1 MTSFGKIDVFQ
12 PEAEEFSAYL
22 ERVELYFEANGIKQ
36 DKQVPVFLSVLGA
49 KTYSLLRTLVAPE
62 SPRSKEFKTLAELLK
77 DHFQPKPLVIAER
90 FTFHRRNQQREE
102 SVMQYLAELR
112 RLATHCEFKDY
123 LDEALR
129 DRFVCGLNSE
139 AIQKRL
145 LTEDKLDLKRALEL
159 AQGMEA
165 AHRNAQVLQEGN
177 GTSEI
182 TMSHSSNSAPN
193 VVAQMQDE
201 EIDRVGKYPRPQG
214 ASGTGRSCYRCGR
227 GDHMAHSCVHKDS
240 ICHNCKK
247 PGHLARV
254 CRSQSQSKVS
264 ITKQHHWVEQTMS
277 KCEGA
282 TDLEEDVIFN
292 VSSKTTPPYM
302 VVMEINGQSVTM
314 EIDTGAAV
322 TVMSQEC
329 WEARFAGL
337 TLEQP
342 TLCLRTYTA
351 EKMTVLGETSVL
363 VRYGKYKGTHKLYV
377 VEGKGPTLLGRDWLR
392 SIHLDWA
399 SIKSVS
405 GVDSNVD
412 KVVGKYPEVF
422 QEGLG
427 TLKHFKA
434 TLHLMPGATPRFC
447 RPRPLPFSIREQ
459 VEGELDRLVEQGI
472 LQKVDYSE
480 WAAPI
485 VPVPKSNGA
494 VRICGDYKVTI
505 NPSLQIDKYPLPRPT
520 DLFTCLTGGKV
531 FTKLDL
537 TAAYQQML
545 LDETSSKLVTINT
558 TKGLFRYT
566 RLPFGVASAPAV
578 FQKTM
583 ETILQGMPRVICYLD
598 DILITGRTETEHA
611 KNLEEV
617 LCRLQEHGVRLK
629 REKCCF
635 FQTSVEYLGHSIDAK
650 GVHTT
655 KSKVKAIQDAPIPTN
670 VQELRSFLGLLNY
683 YAKFIPNLA
692 SLLHPLHT
700 LLRANQPWRWTK
712 ECTTVFNKAKSLLSA
727 APVLVHY
734 NPDLP
739 LCLAGDASAY
749 GVGAVLSHVFPD
761 GSEHPIAFASRT
773 LTATERNYAQVEKE
787 ALSLIF
793 GVKKFHQ
800 YVYGREF
807 TLITD
812 HKPLTT
818 ILGPKDTIPSLAA
831 ARLQRWALLLAG
843 YSYKIKFRPTS
854 THSNADGLSRLPLR
868 DSTALGYLPDAT
880 NFNIAQID
888 ALPVTSAEL
897 EVATQRDSILSK
909 VLYYTR
915 TRWPNVVKESFKPYW
930 NRRLELSIEG
940 NTLLCGIRVVVPLAL
955 RQRIMEDLH
964 QGHQGVVRMKA
975 LARSHFWWPKVDE
988 DVEKLVKSC
997 SACQSVKNAP
1007 IKAPLH
1013 PWAWPT
1019 VPWQRVHVDFAG
1031 PFAGKMFLLVVDA
1044 HSKWPEVCIMST
1056 TTASKT
1062 VTVLREIFAR
1072 YGLPQQL
1079 VSDNG
1084 PQFVAEEFSLFLKL
1098 NGVKH
1103 IRCAPYHPASNGAVE
1118 RMVQTMKQSLKAG
1131 LIQGVP
1137 VEQSLTKFLLQY
1149 RVTPHAV
1156 TGASP
1161 SSLFL
1166 GRTIRTRLDLLHPDI
1181 SSRVQGK
1188 QLDRKTVVDTHRRMR
1203 QLAVGQQVMT
1213 RDFYNGGRWI
1223 PGTVID
1229 QTGPVS
1235 YRIRVQGGRIWRRHI
1250 DHMLEATDDGI
1261 HSKQSQQNTSTAWNT
1276 MPSDNSAVQPPTP
1289 GQSVTAE
1296 AQSNGQSESDT
1307 DIVPHGQ
1314 SESVTDVVPQ
1324 DQEITDPEAD
1334 VADESTESPRYPT
1347 RQRRPPSRFKDFVD
1361 SQGMP

>member
-1 MTSFGKIDVFQ
+1 MASFGKIDIFQ
-12 PEAEEFSAYL
+12 PESEEFSAYL
-22 ERVELYFEANGIKQ
+22 ERVELYFEANGIKE
-36 DKQVPVFLSVLGA
+36 DKQVPVFLSLLGA

-62 SPRSKEFKTLAELLK
+62 SPRSKSFKTLADLLK
-77 DHFQPKPLVIAER
+77 DHYEPKPLVIAER
-90 FTFHRRNQQREE
+90 FTFHRRNQRREE

-112 RLATHCEFKDY
+112 RLATHCKFKDH

-129 DRFVCGLNSE
+129 DRFVCGLISE
-139 AIQKRL
+139 TIQKRL
-145 LTEDKLDLKRALEL
+145 LTEDNLDLKRALEL

-165 AHRNAQVLQEGN
+165 AHRNAQVLQDN
-177 GTSEI
+177 SE
-182 TMSHSSNSAPN
+182 TTELTVAHSGSRGPN
-193 VVAQMQDE
+193 TVAQMQGEE
-201 EIDRVGKYPRPQG
+201 EIDRVSRYPRTQG
-214 ASGTGRSCYRCGR
+214 ASNTGRSCYRCGR
-227 GDHMAHSCVHKDS
+227 SDHLAHNCVHKDS
-240 ICHNCKK
+240 VCHHCKK
-247 PGHLARV
+247 VGHLARV
-254 CRSQSQSKVS
+254 CRSQPQSKVPV
-264 ITKQHHWVEQTMS
+264 TKNHWVEQTTS
-277 KCEGA
+277 KPEEDV

-292 VSSKTTPPYM
+292 LTSRTTPPYQ
-302 VVMEINGQSVTM
+302 VVVEINGQLIPM

-322 TVMSQEC
+322 SVMSQES
-329 WEARFAGL
+329 WEARFAEL

-342 TLCLRTYTA
+342 SLCLRTYTA
-351 EKMTVLGETSVL
+351 EKMAVLGETSVV

-377 VEGKGPTLLGRDWLR
+377 VEGTGPTLLGRDWLR
-392 SIHLDWA
+392 SIPLDWA
-399 SIKSVS
+399 NIKSVS
-405 GVDSNVD
+405 GIDSNVD
-412 KVVGKYPEVF
+412 RLMGKYPEVF

-434 TLHLMPGATPRFC
+434 TLHLLPGTTPRFC
-447 RPRPLPFSIREQ
+447 RPRPLPFAIREQ

-472 LQKVDYSE
+472 LQKVDYSD

-485 VPVPKSNGA
+485 VPVPKSDGA

-505 NPSLQIDKYPLPRPT
+505 NPSLQVDKYPLPRPN

-583 ETILQGMPRVICYLD
+583 ETILQGMPQVICYLD
-598 DILITGRTETEHA
+598 DILVTGRTESEHT

-635 FQTSVEYLGHSIDAK
+635 YKTSVEYLGHSIDAK

-655 KSKVKAIQDAPIPTN
+655 KSKVKAIQEAPIPRN

-692 SLLHPLHT
+692 SLLRPLHV
-700 LLRANQPWRWTK
+700 LLQAKQPWRWTK
-712 ECTTVFNKAKSLLSA
+712 DCTTTFNKAKNRLVV

-734 NPDLP
+734 DPDLP

-773 LTATERNYAQVEKE
+773 LTSSERNYAQVEKE

-807 TLITD
+807 TLVTD

-818 ILGPKDTIPSLAA
+818 ILGPKDSIPSLAA

-843 YSYKIKFRPTS
+843 YSYKLKFKPTS
-854 THSNADGLSRLPLR
+854 THGNADGLSRLPFN
-868 DSTALGYLPDAT
+868 DSTAVGYLPDAA

-897 EVATQRDSILSK
+897 EVATRKDVVLSK

-915 TRWPNVVKESFKPYW
+915 TRWPNTIKEPFKPYW

-940 NTLLCGIRVVVPLAL
+940 NTLLCGVRVVVPLAL

-975 LARSHFWWPKVDE
+975 LARSHFWWPGVDKDIE
-988 DVEKLVKSC
+988 ELVKSC
-997 SACQSVKNAP
+997 SACQSVKHAP
-1007 IKAPLH
+1007 VKAPLH

-1019 VPWQRVHVDFAG
+1019 VPWDRVHVDFAG

-1056 TTASKT
+1056 TTATKT
-1062 VTVLREIFAR
+1062 VNVLREIFAR

-1131 LIQGVP
+1131 LSQGVP
-1137 VEQSLTKFLLQY
+1137 VEQGLMKFLLQY
-1149 RVTPHAV
+1149 RITPHAV

-1166 GRTIRTRLDLLHPDI
+1166 GRTIRTRLDLLHPNI
-1181 SSRVQGK
+1181 GSRVQAK
-1188 QLDRKTVVDTHRRMR
+1188 QLHRKATVDTHRRLR
-1203 QLAVGQQVMT
+1203 QFAAGQHIMT
-1213 RDFYNGGRWI
+1213 RDFYNGARWI
-1223 PGTVID
+1223 PGTVVD

-1235 YRIRVQGGRIWRRHI
+1235 YRVRVQGGRVWRRHV
-1250 DHMLEATDDGI
+1250 DHLLEASGEGVHRD
-1261 HSKQSQQNTSTAWNT
+1261 HLQQNADSELDV
-1276 MPSDNSAVQPPTP
+1276 MPDSELDVMPGNNSALRPPTT
-1289 GQSVTAE
+1289 GQSDTA
-1296 AQSNGQSESDT
+1296 AQADEQSEPVADADSQG
-1307 DIVPHGQ
+1307 H
-1314 SESVTDVVPQ
+1314 EVTDAG
-1324 DQEITDPEAD
+1324 T
-1334 VADESTESPRYPT
+1334 ESTESPRCPT
-1347 RQRRPPSRFKDFVD
+1347 RQRRPPPRFKDYVD
-1361 SQGMP
+1361 SQGVHQI